1 MTWPLRIA
9 AASSH
14 RLYDDCVNT
23 SLRVGIVTVSDRASS
38 GEYEDLGGPAVVE
51 WLQTAIASEWEPVTI
66 LVPDEQ
72 QLITSALRTL
82 VDDEHCQLVFTTG
95 GTGPAPRDVT
105 PEATL
110 EVADRVLSGFGELM
124 RAVSHQYVLT
134 AALSRQ
140 LGVTRGSSLILNLPG
155 NPKALAQILEGIFGA
170 VPDAVSL
177 LGGPAIEVTATVVGG
192 TTSPGP
198 LHRPS

>member
-1 MTWPLRIA
+1 MNTPLRI
-9 AASSH
+9 
-14 RLYDDCVNT
+14 
-23 SLRVGIVTVSDRASS
+23 GIVTVSDRASS
-38 GEYEDLGGPAVVE
+38 GKYEDRGGPAVAE
-51 WLQTAIASEWEPVTI
+51 WLRAAIASPWEPVTA
-66 LVPDEQ
+66 LVPDEP
-72 QLITSALRTL
+72 QLITSTLRTL

-110 EVADRVLSGFGELM
+110 EVADRVLPGFGELM

-140 LGVTRGSSLILNLPG
+140 LGVTRGGSLILNLPG
-155 NPKALAQILEGIFGA
+155 NPKAIAQILEGIFGA

-177 LGGPAIEVTATVVGG
+177 LGGPAIVVTDRVVGG
-192 TTSPGP
+192 TSSPGP